1 MELLPEIWTEC
12 SRDMRSGARPQLVLG
27 FNDSHQRPPPSLA
40 VVTGMNL
47 DVRSLCT
54 QIRST
59 LRSIVLITVSIR
71 PDSTC
76 LARLR
81 VKPFGDGTAHAT
93 AARVQ
98 SDPLRR
104 PPSLVRLRRLAP
116 RRVLHVAS
124 FFQTNSFRAH
134 SFGHL
139 GKIRVFEIHAEGHDA
154 GLLLPDADEVE
165 RHYYRDNVQ
174 HTGLAL
180 QLCPPAGTTQL
191 DMGMKLELLAKDR
204 RLHAGWVAYELQ
216 RQLQLAK
223 AVLKDT
229 EVRSIVVVIHLEH
242 IQSLPMGFPGPSG
255 QWMEDHTYVGPHEP
269 ISRVIKLSEIHD
281 HDGDKRN
288 TVMPAVVD
296 IMDEISRIYGQS
308 KARNLWDENGR
319 LLYVRGLEN
328 HR

>member
-1 MELLPEIWTEC
+1 
-12 SRDMRSGARPQLVLG
+12 
-27 FNDSHQRPPPSLA
+27 
-40 VVTGMNL
+40 
-47 DVRSLCT
+47 
-54 QIRST
+54 
-59 LRSIVLITVSIR
+59 
-71 PDSTC
+71 
-76 LARLR
+76 
-81 VKPFGDGTAHAT
+81 
-93 AARVQ
+93 
-98 SDPLRR
+98 
-104 PPSLVRLRRLAP
+104 
-116 RRVLHVAS
+116 
-124 FFQTNSFRAH
+124 
-134 SFGHL
+134 
-139 GKIRVFEIHAEGHDA
+139 
-154 GLLLPDADEVE
+154 
-165 RHYYRDNVQ
+165 
-174 HTGLAL
+174 
-180 QLCPPAGTTQL
+180 
-191 DMGMKLELLAKDR
+191 MGMKLELLAKDR